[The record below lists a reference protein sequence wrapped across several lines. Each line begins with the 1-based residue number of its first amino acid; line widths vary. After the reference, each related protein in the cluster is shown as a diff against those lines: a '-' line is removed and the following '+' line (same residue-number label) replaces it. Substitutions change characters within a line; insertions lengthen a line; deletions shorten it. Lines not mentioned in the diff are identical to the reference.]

1 MNMLRTN
8 LKKHQNLLKTIIIIL
23 VLGFIISFLLYNKM
37 DNSKII
43 NEIKNIEEYLNSNN
57 INFIIPHLLSISIL
71 ITCSITVIGLVIF
84 PIYLLF
90 EIVSIFYNLFIFCAA
105 FKLKGFIFSIFYLIL
120 TKLIYLILLFII
132 FQKLYTIIKY
142 LITSYTNKNNSET
155 KFIIIKNLKKI
166 IICLLGLFINDLLIY
181 FFANDILLKLTFL
194 IK

>member
-8 LKKHQNLLKTIIIIL
+8 LKKHQNLLKAIIIIL
-23 VLGFIISFLLYNKM
+23 VIGFIISFLLYNKM
-37 DNSKII
+37 DNSKVI

-57 INFIIPHLLSISIL
+57 INFIILHLLSVSIL

-84 PIYLLF
+84 LIYLLF
-90 EIVSIFYNLFIFCAA
+90 EIVSIFYNLLIFCAA

-142 LITSYTNKNNSET
+142 LITSYTNKNSSEA

>member
-1 MNMLRTN
+1 MLRTN
-8 LKKHQNLLKTIIIIL
+8 LKKHQNLLKAIIIIL
-23 VLGFIISFLLYNKM
+23 VIGFIISFLLYNKM
-37 DNSKII
+37 DNSKVI

-57 INFIIPHLLSISIL
+57 INFIILHLLSVSIL

-84 PIYLLF
+84 LIYLLF
-90 EIVSIFYNLFIFCAA
+90 EIVSIFYNLLIFCAA

-142 LITSYTNKNNSET
+142 LITSYTNKNSSEA